1 MVLKIGDFM
10 YKSHLSK
17 YYLPH
22 VLCVLRTAH
31 TRAARNNEKEG
42 AARFF
47 GSNRICGLVLHHRPS
62 SRSRGMRLLLLL
74 RVVSSLP
81 LAMMPRSAAI
91 SCSA

>member
-31 TRAARNNEKEG
+31 TRAACTHGRGSHVRVAERPTDPP
-42 AARFF
+42 AR
-47 GSNRICGLVLHHRPS
+47 
-62 SRSRGMRLLLLL
+62 
-74 RVVSSLP
+74 
-81 LAMMPRSAAI
+81 
-91 SCSA
+91 